1 MSRNALVLAA
11 LLGAIVLALLGHG
24 HLADDVLDAVPP
36 VEDPAPPV
44 EAAPPVESVPP
55 VEAVPPEPEPVP
67 AEALAEPA

>member
-36 VEDPAPPV
+36 EPDAVAPVEPEPQPV
-44 EAAPPVESVPP
+44 EAP
-55 VEAVPPEPEPVP
+55 
-67 AEALAEPA
+67 AEPA